1 MQSTLWLIIIRCS
14 EGRCRLLCPVQQASH
29 PAPSTSARMWRNSV
43 LQELLEPYSRRLA
56 NYCSPK
62 LLPLLDLPRV
72 KVGRARQVQG
82 AGFTGVG
89 DIARILINLIRLL
102 ARCQDMVNNY
112 TDMANEWRLP
122 KLVSSCS

>member
-1 MQSTLWLIIIRCS
+1 M
-14 EGRCRLLCPVQQASH
+14 
-29 PAPSTSARMWRNSV
+29 

-122 KLVSSCS
+122 KLVSSCKDLFLSLPKPPSQDSLVEYQIKIQFLPEVYDI